1 MSGMTLISWI
11 VLGLVAG
18 AIAKLLLPGKDPGGL
33 VGTTLIG
40 VAGAVVGGWLSAR
53 FLDKPIST
61 DFYDLPTW
69 GAAIGGALV
78 LLIIYR
84 IFFGDSRR

>member
-1 MSGMTLISWI
+1 MTLISWI

-40 VAGAVVGGWLSAR
+40 VAGAVVGGWLSAH
-53 FLDKPIST
+53 FLSKPISN

-69 GAAIGGALV
+69 GAAVGGSLV
-78 LLIIYR
+78 LLVIYR
-84 IFFGDSRR
+84 ILFGDSRR

>member
-1 MSGMTLISWI
+1 M
-11 VLGLVAG
+11 
-18 AIAKLLLPGKDPGGL
+18 
-33 VGTTLIG
+33 
-40 VAGAVVGGWLSAR
+40 VGGWLSAR

-69 GAAIGGALV
+69 GAAVGGALV
-78 LLIIYR
+78 LLILYR